1 MESCRNSYV
10 IKLDQGGFTLIELV
24 IIIVV
29 LGILATV
36 AIPKFS
42 DMSDSSKINATKQE
56 LTALKQAI
64 VGNPSATAGGAY
76 INRGFEGDVGF
87 PPERLQ
93 DLVSKP
99 DSVTTYNP
107 LTRLGWNGP
116 YIDGNSNSYLNDAWE
131 TTYTYQPSGR
141 RIFSTGGG
149 SDTISI
155 TF

>member
-1 MESCRNSYV
+1 V
-10 IKLDQGGFTLIELV
+10 FKLDQGGFTLIELV

-29 LGILATV
+29 LGILAAV

-56 LTALKQAI
+56 LSALKQAI
-64 VGNPSATAGGAY
+64 VGNPSATAGGVY
-76 INRGFEGDVGF
+76 INRGFEGDIGF
-87 PPERLQ
+87 LPERLQ

-99 DSVTTYNP
+99 DSVVAYNP

-116 YIDGNSNSYLNDAWE
+116 YMDGDGGSYLDDAWGV
-131 TTYTYQPSGR
+131 TYTYQPSGR
-141 RIFSTGGG
+141 QIFSTGGG
-149 SDTISI
+149 SDTICI